1 MKKKMGIVLCAIC
14 MMTALFSFGIVYA
27 ADEGTESPQEPAV
40 VERYADPG
48 EETVVVNNQEE
59 LHDAIDQANALG
71 AAAIEAGVEM
81 EPMTIELTSDIRF
94 DSSNQANVF
103 ELTAGSNVRIEGNGH
118 IIAPS
123 QTFIDKVQGKGTT
136 YRIFSLSGASLT
148 MDHLIL
154 DGQGSESFTIIGV
167 NLQASPLSAD
177 GVRPLLIL
185 NEGTEIR
192 NMYFGNFGAV
202 TNNNG
207 DVIMNGGSIHDNV
220 CTAYA
225 GGSGAVSLR
234 GTYQNTLFQMNGGEI
249 YNNSSTHIGGAISNL
264 NTRNENKVVINGG
277 HIYGNVVYD
286 KDDLPFGNDG
296 TPAYGGAIAIAGGF
310 GDSYPILQINGGTI
324 SQNTARG
331 GGAIYASHAKVEM
344 TGGEITG
351 NKAVIDVV
359 DDPEVTSGEGG
370 GAITLVSGAVGTIS
384 GGTIYDNYS
393 DLSGGA
399 IQVSANSQLT
409 IQGGEIYD
417 NVAETHG
424 GAICVADMF
433 SSDQETRS
441 VLTIEHA
448 ILRDNVARSMFA
460 EEGNS
465 SAPHSPGGGAIY
477 AHEFCEVYLKDG
489 AQLLNNRTESTG
501 NGGAVYICF
510 GGLLQMDGGII
521 ENNTSANHGGAVY
534 LEGADSYAGIDHGN
548 LPDDGYAG
556 GSLMRMNDGR
566 IRNNHAHG
574 NGGGIYAEGDNR
586 VEETWYRGGACL
598 MNGGVI
604 TGNQADLQG
613 GGVYLESEAEGERSS
628 SFHMNDGALYFNV
641 AGEDGNTS
649 SAADMAGAELYS
661 EGGNTHFSVRSAEEI
676 TSYLHDEENRYVPQ
690 EDREVWFDS
699 WYDDYSDQDEMY
711 GKQEERIGSGTHSG
725 RYMSSQTIDRMAYA
739 PQRNTNAY
747 KALILDRSTTLTIAK
762 TVSGEGIQEETYT
775 FTIEAETP
783 AEGGEKYPVAYEG
796 DTENEA
802 IGTLSDGRSYIRLEE
817 GKATIQMKAGEQ
829 LTIGSLPVGCKVTVT
844 EVDAGAAKDTT
855 ITVSGTEEEATI
867 DEGRRSATVTTI
879 TKWENAKEEVQTQVR
894 IDNVYEKDTEEPIPP
909 VDEPKEPSD
918 EPGTSETETPDRP
931 KTDAVVLSS
940 LLFGMALLSGSIVIV
955 LKKKKA
961 LR

>member
-14 MMTALFSFGIVYA
+14 MMTALFSSGIVYA
-27 ADEGTESPQEPAV
+27 TDEGTESPQEPAV
-40 VERYADPG
+40 VETYADPG
-48 EETVVVNNQEE
+48 EETVVVENQED
-59 LHDAIDQANALG
+59 LHAAIDQANALG

-81 EPMTIELTSDIRF
+81 KQMTIELTSDIQF

-118 IIAPS
+118 IIEPS
-123 QTFIDKVQGKGTT
+123 KTFIDNVQGGSTT

-154 DGQGSESFTIIGV
+154 HGQGSESFKIIGV
-167 NLQASPLSAD
+167 YLDASENSAD
-177 GVRPLLIL
+177 AVRPLLIL

-192 NMYFGNFGAV
+192 NMHFGAFGAV
-202 TNNNG
+202 TNFGG

-220 CTAYA
+220 CTGKSA
-225 GGSGAVSLR
+225 GAGAVFLR
-234 GTYQNTLFQMNGGEI
+234 GPYQNTLFQMNGGEI
-249 YNNSSTHIGGAISNL
+249 YNNSSTHLGGAISTSH
-264 NTRNENKVVINGG
+264 TRNENKVV
-277 HIYGNVVYD
+277 
-286 KDDLPFGNDG
+286 
-296 TPAYGGAIAIAGGF
+296 
-310 GDSYPILQINGGTI
+310 INGGTI

-359 DDPEVTSGEGG
+359 DGTKLTSGEGG
-370 GAITLVSGAVGTIS
+370 GAITLASGAVGTIS
-384 GGTIYDNYS
+384 GGTIHDNYS

-399 IQVSANSQLT
+399 IQVFASSQLT
-409 IQGGEIYD
+409 IQGGEIYG
-417 NVAETHG
+417 NVAESHG

-448 ILRDNVARSMFA
+448 ILRDNVARSTFA

-613 GGVYLESEAEGERSS
+613 GGVYLESKEEGVRSS

-783 AEGGEKYPVAYEG
+783 TEGGEKYPVAYEG

-817 GKATIQMKAGEQ
+817 GTATIQMKAGEQ

-867 DEGRRSATVTTI
+867 DEERRSATVTTI

-931 KTDAVVLSS
+931 ETDAVVLSS
-940 LLFGMALLSGSIVIV
+940 LLFGMALLSGCIVIV

>member
-14 MMTALFSFGIVYA
+14 TMTALFSFGIVYA
-27 ADEGTESPQEPAV
+27 EDEGTESPQEPAV
-40 VERYADPG
+40 VETYADPG
-48 EETVVVNNQEE
+48 EETVVVTNQED

-81 EPMTIELTSDIRF
+81 KQMTIELTSDIQF
-94 DSSNQANVF
+94 DNSNQKNVF

-123 QTFIDKVQGKGTT
+123 QTFIDKVQGGRTT
-136 YRIFSLSGASLT
+136 YRIFSLSSASLT

-154 DGQGSESFTIIGV
+154 DGQGSESFKITGV
-167 NLQASPLSAD
+167 YLQASESSAD
-177 GVRPLLIL
+177 AVRPLLIL

-192 NMYFGNFGAV
+192 NMYFGAFGAV
-202 TNNNG
+202 TNVNG

-220 CTAYA
+220 CTTYSA
-225 GGSGAVSLR
+225 GAGAVFLR
-234 GTYQNTLFQMNGGEI
+234 GPYQNTLFQMNGGEI
-249 YNNSSTHIGGAISNL
+249 YNNSSTNLGGAISTS
-264 NTRNENKVVINGG
+264 NTRNENKIV
-277 HIYGNVVYD
+277 
-286 KDDLPFGNDG
+286 
-296 TPAYGGAIAIAGGF
+296 
-310 GDSYPILQINGGTI
+310 INGGTI

-359 DDPEVTSGEGG
+359 DGTEVTSGEGG
-370 GAITLVSGAVGTIS
+370 GAITLASGAVGTIS
-384 GGTIYDNYS
+384 GGTIHDNYS

-399 IQVSANSQLT
+399 IQVFASSQLT
-409 IQGGEIYD
+409 IQGGEIYG

-424 GAICVADMF
+424 GAICVADTF

-613 GGVYLESEAEGERSS
+613 GGVYLESKAEGERSS

-817 GKATIQMKAGEQ
+817 GTATIQMKAGEQ

-855 ITVSGTEEEATI
+855 ITVSGTEQEATI
-867 DEGRRSATVTTI
+867 DEERRSATVTTI

-931 KTDAVVLSS
+931 ETDAVVLSS
-940 LLFGMALLSGSIVIV
+940 LLFGMTLLSGSIVIV

>member
-40 VERYADPG
+40 VETYADPG
-48 EETVVVNNQEE
+48 EETVVVENQED

-81 EPMTIELTSDIRF
+81 KQMTIELRSDIRF

-123 QTFIDKVQGKGTT
+123 QTFIDNVQGGRTT
-136 YRIFSLSGASLT
+136 YRIFSLSSASLT

-154 DGQGSESFTIIGV
+154 DGQGSESFKITGV
-167 NLQASPLSAD
+167 YLQASESSAD
-177 GVRPLLIL
+177 AVRPLLIL

-192 NMYFGNFGAV
+192 NMYFGAFGAV
-202 TNNNG
+202 TNVNG

-220 CTAYA
+220 CTSYSA
-225 GGSGAVSLR
+225 GAGAVFLR
-234 GTYQNTLFQMNGGEI
+234 GPYQNTLFQMNGGEI
-249 YNNSSTHIGGAISNL
+249 YNNSSTHFGGAISTL
-264 NTRNENKVVINGG
+264 NTKKENKIV
-277 HIYGNVVYD
+277 
-286 KDDLPFGNDG
+286 
-296 TPAYGGAIAIAGGF
+296 
-310 GDSYPILQINGGTI
+310 INGGTI
-324 SQNTARG
+324 SHNTARG
-331 GGAIYASHAKVEM
+331 GGAIYASDAKVEM

-384 GGTIYDNYS
+384 GGTIHDNYS

-399 IQVSANSQLT
+399 IQVFASSQLT
-409 IQGGEIYD
+409 IQGGEIYG
-417 NVAETHG
+417 NVAESHG
-424 GAICVADMF
+424 GAICVADTF

-448 ILRDNVARSMFA
+448 ILRDNVAKSMFD

-534 LEGADSYAGIDHGN
+534 LEGADSYAGIDHGK

-613 GGVYLESEAEGERSS
+613 GGVYLESKAEGVRSS

-725 RYMSSQTIDRMAYA
+725 RYMSSQTIDRMAYV

-783 AEGGEKYPVAYEG
+783 TEGGEKYPVAYEG

-802 IGTLSDGRSYIRLEE
+802 IGRLSDGRSYIRLEE
-817 GKATIQMKAGEQ
+817 GTATIQMKAGEQ

-855 ITVSGTEEEATI
+855 ITVSGTEQEATI

-894 IDNVYEKDTEEPIPP
+894 IENVYEKDTEEPIPP

-931 KTDAVVLSS
+931 ETDAVVLSS

>member
-27 ADEGTESPQEPAV
+27 EDEETESPQEPAV
-40 VERYADPG
+40 VETYADPG
-48 EETVVVNNQEE
+48 EETVVVENQED
-59 LHDAIDQANALG
+59 LHNAIDQANARG
-71 AAAIEAGVEM
+71 AAAIKAGEEM
-81 EPMTIELTSDIRF
+81 KQMTIELKSNIQF
-94 DSSNQANVF
+94 DRSNQENVF

-123 QTFIDKVQGKGTT
+123 QTFIDNVQGKGTT

-154 DGQGSESFTIIGV
+154 HGQGSESFKIIGV
-167 NLQASPLSAD
+167 YLDASENPAD
-177 GVRPLLIL
+177 AVRPLLIL

-192 NMYFGNFGAV
+192 KMHFGAFGAV
-202 TNNNG
+202 TNFGG

-220 CTAYA
+220 CTGKSA
-225 GGSGAVSLR
+225 GAGAVFLR
-234 GTYQNTLFQMNGGEI
+234 GPYQNTLFQMNGGEI
-249 YNNSSTHIGGAISNL
+249 YNNSSTHLGGAISTSH
-264 NTRNENKVVINGG
+264 TRNENKVVINGG
-277 HIYGNVVYD
+277 
-286 KDDLPFGNDG
+286 
-296 TPAYGGAIAIAGGF
+296 
-310 GDSYPILQINGGTI
+310 TI
-324 SQNTARG
+324 SHNTARG
-331 GGAIYASHAKVEM
+331 GGAIYAIHAKVEM

-351 NKAVIDVV
+351 NRAVINVV

-370 GAITLVSGAVGTIS
+370 GAITLASGAVGTIS

-399 IQVSANSQLT
+399 IQVFANSQLT
-409 IQGGEIYD
+409 IQGGEIYG
-417 NVAETHG
+417 NEAESHG
-424 GAICVADMF
+424 GAICVADAF

-448 ILRDNVARSMFA
+448 ILRDNVARSTFA

-613 GGVYLESEAEGERSS
+613 GGVYLESKEEGERSS

-739 PQRNTNAY
+739 PQRNTDAY

-783 AEGGEKYPVAYEG
+783 TEGGEKYPVAYEG

-802 IGTLSDGRSYIRLEE
+802 IGRLSDGRSYIRLEE

-855 ITVSGTEEEATI
+855 ITVSGTEQEATI
-867 DEGRRSATVTTI
+867 DEERRSATVTTI
-879 TKWENAKEEVQTQVR
+879 TKWENAKEEAQTQVR
-894 IDNVYEKDTEEPIPP
+894 IENVYEKDTEEPIPP

-931 KTDAVVLSS
+931 ETDAVVLSS

>member
-14 MMTALFSFGIVYA
+14 MMTALFSSGIVYA

-40 VERYADPG
+40 VETYADPG
-48 EETVVVNNQEE
+48 EETVVVRNQED
-59 LHDAIDQANALG
+59 LHAAIEKANALG
-71 AAAIEAGVEM
+71 AAAIEAGEEM
-81 EPMTIELTSDIRF
+81 KPMTIELTSDIQF
-94 DSSNQANVF
+94 DSSNQEKVF

-118 IIAPS
+118 IIEPS
-123 QTFIDKVQGKGTT
+123 QTFIDTAQGGSTP
-136 YRIFSLSGASLT
+136 YRIFSLRGASLT

-154 DGQGSESFTIIGV
+154 DGRDSKSFKITGV
-167 NLQASPLSAD
+167 TLMASPVSAD

-192 NMYFGNFGAV
+192 NMYFEDYYGAV
-202 TNNNG
+202 TNSNG

-220 CTAYA
+220 CTADST
-225 GGSGAVSLR
+225 GSGAVFLM
-234 GTYQNTLFQMNGGEI
+234 GTVQNTLFQMNGGEI
-249 YNNSSTHIGGAISNL
+249 YNNSSTHLGGAISTL
-264 NTRNENKVVINGG
+264 NTKKENKIV
-277 HIYGNVVYD
+277 
-286 KDDLPFGNDG
+286 
-296 TPAYGGAIAIAGGF
+296 
-310 GDSYPILQINGGTI
+310 INGGTI
-324 SQNTARG
+324 SHNTAIG
-331 GGAIYASHAKVEM
+331 GGAIYASDAKVEM

-351 NKAVIDVV
+351 NQAVIGVV
-359 DDPEVTSGEGG
+359 VDPEVTSGEGG
-370 GAITLVSGAVGTIS
+370 GAITLASGAVGTIS
-384 GGTIYDNYS
+384 GGTIHDNYS

-399 IQVSANSQLT
+399 IQVFANSKLT
-409 IQGGEIYD
+409 IQGGEIYG
-417 NVAETHG
+417 NKAESHG
-424 GAICVADMF
+424 GAICVADAF
-433 SSDQETRS
+433 SSDQETKS

-448 ILRDNVARSMFA
+448 ILRDNVAKSMFD
-460 EEGNS
+460 EEDNS

-613 GGVYLESEAEGERSS
+613 GGVYLESEAEGVRSS

-641 AGEDGNTS
+641 AGKDGNTS

-739 PQRNTNAY
+739 PQRNTDAY

-867 DEGRRSATVTTI
+867 DEERRSATVTTI

-894 IDNVYEKDTEEPIPP
+894 IENVYEKDTEEPIPP
-909 VDEPKEPSD
+909 VDEPKELSD
-918 EPGTSETETPDRP
+918 ESGTSETETPDRP
-931 KTDAVVLSS
+931 ETDAVVLSS

>member
-40 VERYADPG
+40 VETYADPG
-48 EETVVVNNQEE
+48 EETVVVENQED
-59 LHDAIDQANALG
+59 LHAAIEKANALG
-71 AAAIEAGVEM
+71 AAAIEAGAEM
-81 EPMTIELTSDIRF
+81 KQMTIELRSDIQF
-94 DSSNQANVF
+94 DSSNQKNVF

-118 IIAPS
+118 IIEPS
-123 QTFIDKVQGKGTT
+123 KTFIDKVQGGRTT
-136 YRIFSLSGASLT
+136 YRIFSLSSASLT

-154 DGQGSESFTIIGV
+154 DGQGSESFKITGV
-167 NLQASPLSAD
+167 YLQASESSAD
-177 GVRPLLIL
+177 AVRPLLIL

-192 NMYFGNFGAV
+192 NMYFGAFGAV
-202 TNNNG
+202 TNVNG

-220 CTAYA
+220 CTTYSA
-225 GGSGAVSLR
+225 GAGAVFLR
-234 GTYQNTLFQMNGGEI
+234 GPYQNTLFQMNGGEI
-249 YNNSSTHIGGAISNL
+249 YNNSSTNLGGAISTS
-264 NTRNENKVVINGG
+264 NTRNENKIV
-277 HIYGNVVYD
+277 
-286 KDDLPFGNDG
+286 
-296 TPAYGGAIAIAGGF
+296 
-310 GDSYPILQINGGTI
+310 INGGTI

-359 DDPEVTSGEGG
+359 DGTEVTSGEGG
-370 GAITLVSGAVGTIS
+370 GAITLASGAVGTIS
-384 GGTIYDNYS
+384 GGIIHDNYS

-399 IQVSANSQLT
+399 IQVFASSQLT
-409 IQGGEIYD
+409 IQGGEIYG
-417 NVAETHG
+417 NVAESHG
-424 GAICVADMF
+424 GAICVADAF

-534 LEGADSYAGIDHGN
+534 LEGADSYVGIDHGN

-855 ITVSGTEEEATI
+855 ITVSGTEQEATI
-867 DEGRRSATVTTI
+867 DEERRSATVTTI

-894 IDNVYEKDTEEPIPP
+894 INNVYEKDTEEPIPP

-918 EPGTSETETPDRP
+918 ESGTSETETLDRP
-931 KTDAVVLSS
+931 ETDAVVLSS

>member
-27 ADEGTESPQEPAV
+27 EDEGTESPQEPAV
-40 VERYADPG
+40 VETYADPG
-48 EETVVVNNQEE
+48 EEPVVVRNQED
-59 LHDAIDQANALG
+59 LHAAIEKANELG
-71 AAAIEAGVEM
+71 AAAIAAGEEM
-81 EPMTIELTSDIRF
+81 EQMTIELRSNIQF
-94 DSSNQANVF
+94 DNSNQKNVF

-118 IIAPS
+118 IIEPS
-123 QTFIDKVQGKGTT
+123 KTFIDEVQGGKTT
-136 YRIFSLSGASLT
+136 YHIFSLSSASLT

-154 DGQGSESFTIIGV
+154 DGQGSASFKITGV
-167 NLQASPLSAD
+167 YLDASENSAAA
-177 GVRPLLIL
+177 VRPLLIL

-192 NMYFGNFGAV
+192 NMHFGAFGAV
-202 TNNNG
+202 TNFGG

-220 CTAYA
+220 CTGKTA
-225 GGSGAVSLR
+225 GAGAVFLR
-234 GTYQNTLFQMNGGEI
+234 GPHQNTLFQMNGGEI
-249 YNNSSTHIGGAISNL
+249 YNNSSTHLGGAISTSH
-264 NTRNENKVVINGG
+264 TRNENKVVINGG
-277 HIYGNVVYD
+277 
-286 KDDLPFGNDG
+286 
-296 TPAYGGAIAIAGGF
+296 
-310 GDSYPILQINGGTI
+310 TI
-324 SQNTARG
+324 SQNIARG
-331 GGAIYASHAKVEM
+331 GGAIYASHAKVEV

-359 DDPEVTSGEGG
+359 NGTKLTSGEGG
-370 GAITLVSGAVGTIS
+370 GAITLASGAVGTIS
-384 GGTIYDNYS
+384 GGTIHDNYS

-399 IQVSANSQLT
+399 IQVFASSQLT
-409 IQGGEIYD
+409 IQGGEIYG
-417 NVAETHG
+417 NKAESHG
-424 GAICVADMF
+424 GAICVADAF
-433 SSDQETRS
+433 SSDQETKS

-460 EEGNS
+460 EEDNS

-489 AQLLNNRTESTG
+489 AQLLNNRTKSTG

-534 LEGADSYAGIDHGN
+534 LEGADSYAGIHHGN

-613 GGVYLESEAEGERSS
+613 GGVYLESKEEGVRSS

-739 PQRNTNAY
+739 PQRNTDAY

-783 AEGGEKYPVAYEG
+783 TEGGEKYPVAYEG

-802 IGTLSDGRSYIRLEE
+802 IGRLSDGRSYIRLEE
-817 GKATIQMKAGEQ
+817 GKATIRLKAGEQ

-867 DEGRRSATVTTI
+867 DEERRSATVTTI
-879 TKWENAKEEVQTQVR
+879 TKWENAKEEAQTQVR
-894 IDNVYEKDTEEPIPP
+894 IDNVYEKDPEEPIPP
-909 VDEPKEPSD
+909 VDEPKEPGD
-918 EPGTSETETPDRP
+918 EPNTSETETPDRP

>member
-1 MKKKMGIVLCAIC
+1 
-14 MMTALFSFGIVYA
+14 
-27 ADEGTESPQEPAV
+27 
-40 VERYADPG
+40 
-48 EETVVVNNQEE
+48 
-59 LHDAIDQANALG
+59 
-71 AAAIEAGVEM
+71 
-81 EPMTIELTSDIRF
+81 
-94 DSSNQANVF
+94 
-103 ELTAGSNVRIEGNGH
+103 
-118 IIAPS
+118 
-123 QTFIDKVQGKGTT
+123 
-136 YRIFSLSGASLT
+136 
-148 MDHLIL
+148 
-154 DGQGSESFTIIGV
+154 
-167 NLQASPLSAD
+167 
-177 GVRPLLIL
+177 
-185 NEGTEIR
+185 
-192 NMYFGNFGAV
+192 
-202 TNNNG
+202 
-207 DVIMNGGSIHDNV
+207 
-220 CTAYA
+220 
-225 GGSGAVSLR
+225 
-234 GTYQNTLFQMNGGEI
+234 
-249 YNNSSTHIGGAISNL
+249 
-264 NTRNENKVVINGG
+264 
-277 HIYGNVVYD
+277 
-286 KDDLPFGNDG
+286 
-296 TPAYGGAIAIAGGF
+296 
-310 GDSYPILQINGGTI
+310 
-324 SQNTARG
+324 
-331 GGAIYASHAKVEM
+331 
-344 TGGEITG
+344 
-351 NKAVIDVV
+351 
-359 DDPEVTSGEGG
+359 
-370 GAITLVSGAVGTIS
+370 
-384 GGTIYDNYS
+384 
-393 DLSGGA
+393 
-399 IQVSANSQLT
+399 
-409 IQGGEIYD
+409 
-417 NVAETHG
+417 
-424 GAICVADMF
+424 
-433 SSDQETRS
+433 
-441 VLTIEHA
+441 
-448 ILRDNVARSMFA
+448 
-460 EEGNS
+460 
-465 SAPHSPGGGAIY
+465 
-477 AHEFCEVYLKDG
+477 
-489 AQLLNNRTESTG
+489 
-501 NGGAVYICF
+501 
-510 GGLLQMDGGII
+510 MDGGII

-534 LEGADSYAGIDHGN
+534 LEGADSYAGVNHGN

-586 VEETWYRGGACL
+586 VEETWHRGGACL

-613 GGVYLESEAEGERSS
+613 GGVYLESKAEGKRSS

-641 AGEDGNTS
+641 AGKDGNTS

-783 AEGGEKYPVAYEG
+783 TEGGEKYPVAYEG

-817 GKATIQMKAGEQ
+817 GTATIQMKAGEQ

-855 ITVSGTEEEATI
+855 ITVSGTEQEATI

-931 KTDAVVLSS
+931 ETDAVVLSS

>member
-1 MKKKMGIVLCAIC
+1 MKKKMGIVLCTIC

-27 ADEGTESPQEPAV
+27 EDEGTESPQEPAV
-40 VERYADPG
+40 VETYADPG
-48 EETVVVNNQEE
+48 EETVVVENQED

-71 AAAIEAGVEM
+71 AAAIAEGAEM
-81 EPMTIELTSDIRF
+81 KQMTIELRSDIQF
-94 DSSNQANVF
+94 DNSNQKNVF

-118 IIAPS
+118 IIEPS
-123 QTFIDKVQGKGTT
+123 KTFIDNVQGGSKT
-136 YRIFSLSGASLT
+136 YRIFSLRGASLT

-154 DGQGSESFTIIGV
+154 DGHGNESFKITGV
-167 NLQASPLSAD
+167 TLMASELSAD
-177 GVRPLLIL
+177 AVRPLLIL

-192 NMYFGNFGAV
+192 NMYFEDYGAV
-202 TNNNG
+202 TNSNG

-220 CTAYA
+220 CTRDSA
-225 GGSGAVSLR
+225 GAGAVFLM
-234 GTYQNTLFQMNGGEI
+234 GTFQNTLFQMNGGEI
-249 YNNSSTHIGGAISNL
+249 YNNSSTHLGGAISTL
-264 NTRNENKVVINGG
+264 NTKKENKIV
-277 HIYGNVVYD
+277 
-286 KDDLPFGNDG
+286 
-296 TPAYGGAIAIAGGF
+296 
-310 GDSYPILQINGGTI
+310 INGGTI
-324 SQNTARG
+324 SHNTARG
-331 GGAIYASHAKVEM
+331 GGAIYASDAKVEM

-370 GAITLVSGAVGTIS
+370 GAITLASGAVGTIS
-384 GGTIYDNYS
+384 GGTIHDNYS

-399 IQVSANSQLT
+399 IQVFASSQLT
-409 IQGGEIYD
+409 IQGGEIYG
-417 NVAETHG
+417 NVAESHG
-424 GAICVADMF
+424 GAICVADTF

-489 AQLLNNRTESTG
+489 AQLFNNRAESTG
-501 NGGAVYICF
+501 SGGAVYICF

-711 GKQEERIGSGTHSG
+711 GKQEDRIGSGTHSG

-762 TVSGEGIQEETYT
+762 TVSGEGIQKETYT

-802 IGTLSDGRSYIRLEE
+802 IGRLSDGRSYIRLEE
-817 GKATIQMKAGEQ
+817 GKATIRLKAGEQ

-844 EVDAGAAKDTT
+844 EVDAGAAKDTA
-855 ITVSGTEEEATI
+855 ITVSGTEEEAMI

-894 IDNVYEKDTEEPIPP
+894 IENVYEKDPEEPIPP

-918 EPGTSETETPDRP
+918 EPGTSETETPNRP
-931 KTDAVVLSS
+931 KTDAVVLST
-940 LLFGMALLSGSIVIV
+940 LLFGMALLSGCIVIV

>member
-14 MMTALFSFGIVYA
+14 MMTALFSSGIVYA

-40 VERYADPG
+40 VETYADPG
-48 EETVVVNNQEE
+48 EKTVVVENQED
-59 LHDAIDQANALG
+59 LHNAIDQANALG
-71 AAAIEAGVEM
+71 ATAFAAGKEM
-81 EPMTIELTSDIRF
+81 DPFIIELSDDIYVKDADIPGAF
-94 DSSNQANVF
+94 SYMFAIQKGTNV
-103 ELTAGSNVRIEGNGH
+103 TIDGNGH
-118 IIAPS
+118 TIQPDDSYVVGTKYYMFQLNGAELTLQDIKADMKGRADYQGAFLLARYDEKS
-123 QTFIDKVQGKGTT
+123 SHFIV
-136 YRIFSLSGASLT
+136 
-148 MDHLIL
+148 
-154 DGQGSESFTIIGV
+154 
-167 NLQASPLSAD
+167 
-177 GVRPLLIL
+177 
-185 NEGTEIR
+185 NEGTEITGG
-192 NMYFGNFGAV
+192 YGAGV
-202 TNNNG
+202 AA
-207 DVIMNGGSIHDNV
+207 VIIKDSRMTMNGGKIYGNHNEH
-220 CTAYA
+220 YLI
-225 GGSGAVSLR
+225 GGGAVCLN
-234 GTYQNTLFQMNGGEI
+234 GEQHADAYFVMNGGELCD
-249 YNNSSTHIGGAISNL
+249 NFNGGMGGAISTIHSL
-264 NTRNENKVVINGG
+264 AGYRNHIIINGG
-277 HIYGNVVYD
+277 KIHDNTALGAGAINARNADLEIYDAEIYGNTAT
-286 KDDLPFGNDG
+286 KD
-296 TPAYGGAIAIAGGF
+296 
-310 GDSYPILQINGGTI
+310 
-324 SQNTARG
+324 
-331 GGAIYASHAKVEM
+331 
-344 TGGEITG
+344 
-351 NKAVIDVV
+351 
-359 DDPEVTSGEGG
+359 VTEFDMVGGEGG
-370 GAITLVSGAVGTIS
+370 GAVTVASDSIGVIDGASIH
-384 GGTIYDNYS
+384 DNYS

-399 IQVSANSQLT
+399 IQVFSNSQLT
-409 IQGGEIYD
+409 IRNGEIY
-417 NVAETHG
+417 NNIAESHG
-424 GAICVADMF
+424 GAICVADAF
-433 SSDQETRS
+433 SSRQESKS

-448 ILRDNVARSMFA
+448 ILRDNVARSTFA
-460 EEGNS
+460 EEGHS

-489 AQLLNNRTESTG
+489 AQLLNNRTISTG

-534 LEGADSYAGIDHGN
+534 LEGADSYAGVDHVTM
-548 LPDDGYAG
+548 PDDGYG
-556 GSLMRMNDGR
+556 EGSLMRMNDGR

-613 GGVYLESEAEGERSS
+613 GGVYLESEAEGVRSS

-690 EDREVWFDS
+690 EDRAVWFDS

-739 PQRNTNAY
+739 PQSNTNAY

-762 TVSGEGIQEETYT
+762 TVSGEGIREETYT

-817 GKATIQMKAGEQ
+817 GTATIRLKAGEQ

-844 EVDAGAAKDTT
+844 EVDAGAAKDTA

-894 IDNVYEKDTEEPIPP
+894 IENVYEKDPEEPIPP
-909 VDEPKEPSD
+909 VDDPKEPGD
-918 EPGTSETETPDRP
+918 EPNTSETETPDRP

>member
-40 VERYADPG
+40 VETYADPG
-48 EETVVVNNQEE
+48 EKTVVVENQED
-59 LHDAIDQANALG
+59 LHEAIEKANALG
-71 AAAIEAGVEM
+71 AAAIAEGAEM
-81 EPMTIELTSDIRF
+81 KQMTIELTSDIQF
-94 DSSNQANVF
+94 DSSNQKNVF

-154 DGQGSESFTIIGV
+154 DGQGSESFKIIGV

-234 GTYQNTLFQMNGGEI
+234 GTYQNTLFQMNDGEI
-249 YNNSSTHIGGAISNL
+249 YNNSSTHLGGAISTL
-264 NTRNENKVVINGG
+264 NTKKENKIV
-277 HIYGNVVYD
+277 
-286 KDDLPFGNDG
+286 
-296 TPAYGGAIAIAGGF
+296 
-310 GDSYPILQINGGTI
+310 INGGTI
-324 SQNTARG
+324 SHNTARG
-331 GGAIYASHAKVEM
+331 GGAIYASDAKVEM

-384 GGTIYDNYS
+384 GGTIHDNYS

-399 IQVSANSQLT
+399 IQVFASSQLT
-409 IQGGEIYD
+409 IQGGEIYG
-417 NVAETHG
+417 NVAESHG
-424 GAICVADMF
+424 GAICVADTF

-448 ILRDNVARSMFA
+448 ILRDNVARSMFD

-613 GGVYLESEAEGERSS
+613 GGVYLESKEEGERSS

-783 AEGGEKYPVAYEG
+783 TEGGEKYPVAYEG

-802 IGTLSDGRSYIRLEE
+802 IGRLSDGRSYIRLEE

-844 EVDAGAAKDTT
+844 EVDAGAAKDTA
-855 ITVSGTEEEATI
+855 ITVSGTEQEATI
-867 DEGRRSATVTTI
+867 DEERRSATVTTI

-894 IDNVYEKDTEEPIPP
+894 IENVYEKDTEEPIPP

-931 KTDAVVLSS
+931 ETDAVVLSS

>member
-27 ADEGTESPQEPAV
+27 EDEGTESPQEPAV
-40 VERYADPG
+40 VETYADPG
-48 EETVVVNNQEE
+48 EETVVVKNQED

-71 AAAIEAGVEM
+71 AAAIAEGVEM
-81 EPMTIELTSDIRF
+81 KQMTIELTSDIQF
-94 DSSNQANVF
+94 DSSNQKNVF

-118 IIAPS
+118 IIEPS
-123 QTFIDKVQGKGTT
+123 KTFIDNVQGGSKT
-136 YRIFSLSGASLT
+136 YRIFSLRGASLT

-225 GGSGAVSLR
+225 AGSGAVSLR

-249 YNNSSTHIGGAISNL
+249 YNNSSTHLGGAISTS
-264 NTRNENKVVINGG
+264 NTRNENKVV
-277 HIYGNVVYD
+277 
-286 KDDLPFGNDG
+286 
-296 TPAYGGAIAIAGGF
+296 
-310 GDSYPILQINGGTI
+310 INGGTI

-359 DDPEVTSGEGG
+359 DGTKLTSGEGG

-384 GGTIYDNYS
+384 GGTIHDNYS

-399 IQVSANSQLT
+399 IQVFASSQLT
-409 IQGGEIYD
+409 IQGGEIYG
-417 NVAETHG
+417 NVAESHG
-424 GAICVADMF
+424 GAICVADAF

-489 AQLLNNRTESTG
+489 AQLFNNRTESTG

-534 LEGADSYAGIDHGN
+534 LEGADSYAGIDHGK

-613 GGVYLESEAEGERSS
+613 GGVYLESKAEGERSS

-783 AEGGEKYPVAYEG
+783 TEGGEKYPVAYEG

-802 IGTLSDGRSYIRLEE
+802 IGRLSDGRSYIRLEE
-817 GKATIQMKAGEQ
+817 GTATIQMKAGEQ

-855 ITVSGTEEEATI
+855 ITVSGTEQEATI

-931 KTDAVVLSS
+931 ETDAVVLSS
-940 LLFGMALLSGSIVIV
+940 LLFGMALLSGCIVIV

>member
-27 ADEGTESPQEPAV
+27 EDEGTESPQEPAV
-40 VERYADPG
+40 VETYADPG
-48 EETVVVNNQEE
+48 EETVVVKNQED

-81 EPMTIELTSDIRF
+81 KQMTIELTSDIRF
-94 DSSNQANVF
+94 DSSNQKNVF

-123 QTFIDKVQGKGTT
+123 ETFIDKIQDGRTT
-136 YRIFSLSGASLT
+136 YRIFSLRGASLT

-154 DGQGSESFTIIGV
+154 DGHGNESFKITGV
-167 NLQASPLSAD
+167 TLMASELSAD
-177 GVRPLLIL
+177 AVRPLLIL

-192 NMYFGNFGAV
+192 NMYFEDYGAV

-220 CTAYA
+220 CTRKSA
-225 GGSGAVSLR
+225 GAGAVFLI
-234 GTYQNTLFQMNGGEI
+234 GTFQNTLFQMNGGEI
-249 YNNSSTHIGGAISNL
+249 YNNSSTHLGGAISTL
-264 NTRNENKVVINGG
+264 NTKKENKVVINGG
-277 HIYGNVVYD
+277 
-286 KDDLPFGNDG
+286 
-296 TPAYGGAIAIAGGF
+296 
-310 GDSYPILQINGGTI
+310 TI
-324 SQNTARG
+324 SHNTARG
-331 GGAIYASHAKVEM
+331 GGAIYASDAKVEM

-351 NKAVIDVV
+351 NRAVIDVV

-370 GAITLVSGAVGTIS
+370 GAITLASGAVGTIS
-384 GGTIYDNYS
+384 GGTIHDNYS

-399 IQVSANSQLT
+399 IQVFANSQLT

-424 GAICVADMF
+424 GAICVADTF

-613 GGVYLESEAEGERSS
+613 GGVYLESKAEGERSS

-783 AEGGEKYPVAYEG
+783 TEGGEKYPVAYEG

-817 GKATIQMKAGEQ
+817 GKATIHMKAGEQ

-855 ITVSGTEEEATI
+855 ITVSGTEQEATI
-867 DEGRRSATVTTI
+867 DEERRSATVTTI

-931 KTDAVVLSS
+931 ETDAVVLSS
-940 LLFGMALLSGSIVIV
+940 LLFGMTLLSGCIVIV

>member
-27 ADEGTESPQEPAV
+27 EDEGTESPQEPAV
-40 VERYADPG
+40 VETYADPG
-48 EETVVVNNQEE
+48 EETVVVKNQED
-59 LHDAIDQANALG
+59 LHAAIDQANALG
-71 AAAIEAGVEM
+71 AAAIEEGAEM
-81 EPMTIELTSDIRF
+81 KQMTIELTSDIQF

-123 QTFIDKVQGKGTT
+123 QTFIDNVQGKRTT
-136 YRIFSLSGASLT
+136 YRIFSLSSASLT

-154 DGQGSESFTIIGV
+154 DGQGSESFKITGV
-167 NLQASPLSAD
+167 YLQASESSAD
-177 GVRPLLIL
+177 AVRPLLIL

-192 NMYFGNFGAV
+192 NMYFGAFGAV
-202 TNNNG
+202 TNVNG

-220 CTAYA
+220 CTGKSA
-225 GGSGAVSLR
+225 GAGAVFLR
-234 GTYQNTLFQMNGGEI
+234 GPYQNTLFQMNDGEI
-249 YNNSSTHIGGAISNL
+249 YNNSSTHLGGAISTSH
-264 NTRNENKVVINGG
+264 TRNENKVVINGG
-277 HIYGNVVYD
+277 
-286 KDDLPFGNDG
+286 
-296 TPAYGGAIAIAGGF
+296 
-310 GDSYPILQINGGTI
+310 TI
-324 SQNTARG
+324 SQNIARG

-359 DDPEVTSGEGG
+359 DGTKLTSGEGG
-370 GAITLVSGAVGTIS
+370 GAITLASGAVGTIS
-384 GGTIYDNYS
+384 GGTIHDNYS

-399 IQVSANSQLT
+399 IQVFASSQLT
-409 IQGGEIYD
+409 IQGGEIYG
-417 NVAETHG
+417 NVAESHG
-424 GAICVADMF
+424 GAICVADTF

-441 VLTIEHA
+441 VLTIEQA

-613 GGVYLESEAEGERSS
+613 GGVYLESKAEGERSS

-783 AEGGEKYPVAYEG
+783 TEGGEKYPVAYEG

-867 DEGRRSATVTTI
+867 DEERRSATVTTI

-894 IDNVYEKDTEEPIPP
+894 IDNVYEKDPEEPIPP
-909 VDEPKEPSD
+909 VDEPKDPRD

-931 KTDAVVLSS
+931 ETDAVVLSS

>member
-1 MKKKMGIVLCAIC
+1 MKKKMGVVLCAIC

-40 VERYADPG
+40 VETYADPG
-48 EETVVVNNQEE
+48 EKTVVVENQEE

-71 AAAIEAGVEM
+71 AAAIKAGMEM

-94 DSSNQANVF
+94 DSSNQVSSNQANVF

-118 IIAPS
+118 IIEPS
-123 QTFIDKVQGKGTT
+123 KTFIDEVQGGKTT
-136 YRIFSLSGASLT
+136 YHIFSLSSASLT

-154 DGQGSESFTIIGV
+154 DGQGSASFKITGV
-167 NLQASPLSAD
+167 YLDASENSAAA
-177 GVRPLLIL
+177 VRPLLIL

-192 NMYFGNFGAV
+192 NMHFGAFGAV
-202 TNNNG
+202 TNFGG

-220 CTAYA
+220 CTGKTA
-225 GGSGAVSLR
+225 GAGAVFLR
-234 GTYQNTLFQMNGGEI
+234 GPHQNTLFQMNGGEI
-249 YNNSSTHIGGAISNL
+249 YNNSSTHLGGAISTSH
-264 NTRNENKVVINGG
+264 TRNENKVVINGG
-277 HIYGNVVYD
+277 
-286 KDDLPFGNDG
+286 
-296 TPAYGGAIAIAGGF
+296 
-310 GDSYPILQINGGTI
+310 TI
-324 SQNTARG
+324 SQNIARG
-331 GGAIYASHAKVEM
+331 GGAIYASHAKVEV

-384 GGTIYDNYS
+384 GGTIHDNYS

-399 IQVSANSQLT
+399 IQVFANSQLT
-409 IQGGEIYD
+409 IQGGEIYG
-417 NVAETHG
+417 NVAESHG
-424 GAICVADMF
+424 GAICVADAF

-448 ILRDNVARSMFA
+448 ILRDNVAKSMFD

-534 LEGADSYAGIDHGN
+534 LEGADSYAGIHHGN
-548 LPDDGYAG
+548 LPDDGYDG

-613 GGVYLESEAEGERSS
+613 GGVYLESKEEGVRSS

-699 WYDDYSDQDEMY
+699 WYDDYSDQDETY

-783 AEGGEKYPVAYEG
+783 TEGGEKYPVAYEG

-802 IGTLSDGRSYIRLEE
+802 IGRLSDGRSYIRLEE

-855 ITVSGTEEEATI
+855 ITVSGTEQEATI
-867 DEGRRSATVTTI
+867 DEERRSATVTTI
-879 TKWENAKEEVQTQVR
+879 TKWENAKEEAQTQVR
-894 IDNVYEKDTEEPIPP
+894 IENVYEKDTEEPIPP
-909 VDEPKEPSD
+909 VDEPKELSD

-931 KTDAVVLSS
+931 ETDAVVLSS

>member
-14 MMTALFSFGIVYA
+14 MMTALFSSGIVYA
-27 ADEGTESPQEPAV
+27 TDEGTESPQEPAV
-40 VERYADPG
+40 VETYADPG
-48 EETVVVNNQEE
+48 EETVVVENQED
-59 LHDAIDQANALG
+59 LHAAIDQANALG

-81 EPMTIELTSDIRF
+81 KQMTIELTSDIQF

-118 IIAPS
+118 IIEPS
-123 QTFIDKVQGKGTT
+123 KTFIDNVQGGSTT

-154 DGQGSESFTIIGV
+154 HGQGSESFKIIGV
-167 NLQASPLSAD
+167 YLDASENSAD
-177 GVRPLLIL
+177 AVRPLLIL

-192 NMYFGNFGAV
+192 NMHFGAFGAV
-202 TNNNG
+202 TNFGG

-220 CTAYA
+220 CTGKSA
-225 GGSGAVSLR
+225 GAGAVFLR
-234 GTYQNTLFQMNGGEI
+234 GPYQNTLFQMNGGEI
-249 YNNSSTHIGGAISNL
+249 YNNSSTHLGGAISTSH
-264 NTRNENKVVINGG
+264 TRNENKVV
-277 HIYGNVVYD
+277 
-286 KDDLPFGNDG
+286 
-296 TPAYGGAIAIAGGF
+296 
-310 GDSYPILQINGGTI
+310 INGGTI

-359 DDPEVTSGEGG
+359 DGTKLTSGEGG
-370 GAITLVSGAVGTIS
+370 GAITLASGAVGTIS
-384 GGTIYDNYS
+384 GGTIHDNYS

-399 IQVSANSQLT
+399 IQVFASSQLT
-409 IQGGEIYD
+409 IQGGEIYG
-417 NVAETHG
+417 NVAESHG

-613 GGVYLESEAEGERSS
+613 GGVYLESKEEGVRSS

-783 AEGGEKYPVAYEG
+783 TEGGEKYPVAYEG

-817 GKATIQMKAGEQ
+817 GTATIQMKAGEQ

-867 DEGRRSATVTTI
+867 DEERRSATVTTI

-931 KTDAVVLSS
+931 ETDAVVLSS
-940 LLFGMALLSGSIVIV
+940 LLFGMALLSGCIVIV

>member
-27 ADEGTESPQEPAV
+27 TDEGTESPQEPAV
-40 VERYADPG
+40 VETYADPG
-48 EETVVVNNQEE
+48 EETVVVKNQED
-59 LHDAIDQANALG
+59 LHAAIDQANALG
-71 AAAIEAGVEM
+71 AAAIEEGAEM
-81 EPMTIELTSDIRF
+81 KQMTIELTSDIQF

-123 QTFIDKVQGKGTT
+123 ETFIDKVQGKGTT

-154 DGQGSESFTIIGV
+154 HGQGSESFKIIGV
-167 NLQASPLSAD
+167 TLMTSELSAD
-177 GVRPLLIL
+177 AVRPLLIL

-192 NMYFGNFGAV
+192 NMHFGAFGAV
-202 TNNNG
+202 TNFGG

-220 CTAYA
+220 CTGKSA
-225 GGSGAVSLR
+225 GAGAVFLR
-234 GTYQNTLFQMNGGEI
+234 GPYQNTLFQMNGGEI
-249 YNNSSTHIGGAISNL
+249 YNNSSTHLGGAISTSH
-264 NTRNENKVVINGG
+264 TRNENKVV
-277 HIYGNVVYD
+277 
-286 KDDLPFGNDG
+286 
-296 TPAYGGAIAIAGGF
+296 
-310 GDSYPILQINGGTI
+310 INGGTI

-344 TGGEITG
+344 TGGEITV

-359 DDPEVTSGEGG
+359 DGTKLTSGEGG
-370 GAITLVSGAVGTIS
+370 GAITLASGAVGTIS
-384 GGTIYDNYS
+384 GGTIHDNYS

-399 IQVSANSQLT
+399 IQVFASSQLT
-409 IQGGEIYD
+409 IQGGEIYG
-417 NVAETHG
+417 NVAESHG
-424 GAICVADMF
+424 GAICVADTF

-586 VEETWYRGGACL
+586 VEERWYRGGACL

-613 GGVYLESEAEGERSS
+613 GGVYLESKEEGVRSS

-699 WYDDYSDQDEMY
+699 WYDDYSDQDETY

-739 PQRNTNAY
+739 PQRNTDAY

-783 AEGGEKYPVAYEG
+783 TEGGEKYPVAYEG

-802 IGTLSDGRSYIRLEE
+802 IGRLSDGRSYIRLEE

-931 KTDAVVLSS
+931 ETDAVVLSS